1 MSYSLPLQKKT
12 INKSVSLP
20 SQRLTTYHFMDTEN
34 VQEQEEVVVQEEET
48 TTQEEADTQEETHDD
63 TVTLSKSEFKKLQR
77 QAIAYKANKETP
89 KPNKEESFAIS
100 PEKLERI
107 ELRQDGYSKEE
118 VDAIMELGGTRALEN
133 PLVKGAIETMRSK
146 AKSQDEK
153 QSLSSKSPIYKKYT
167 KEDFDKMSS
176 ADMEKII
183 AQG

>member
-1 MSYSLPLQKKT
+1 
-12 INKSVSLP
+12 
-20 SQRLTTYHFMDTEN
+20 MDNEN
-34 VQEQEEVVVQEEET
+34 VQEQEEVVVQEENT
-48 TTQEEADTQEETHDD
+48 TTEEAVETQEETHEEE
-63 TVTLSKSEFKKLQR
+63 TVTLSKSDYKKLQR
-77 QAIAYKANKETP
+77 QAIAYKANKDTP
-89 KPNKEESFAIS
+89 KPNKEESFSVS

-153 QSLSSKSPIYKKYT
+153 QSLSSKSPIFKKYT

-176 ADMEKII
+176 ADMEKLI
-183 AQG
+183 QG

>member
-1 MSYSLPLQKKT
+1 
-12 INKSVSLP
+12 
-20 SQRLTTYHFMDTEN
+20 MDNEN
-34 VQEQEEVVVQEEET
+34 VQEQEEVVVQEENT
-48 TTQEEADTQEETHDD
+48 TTEEAVETQEETHEEE
-63 TVTLSKSEFKKLQR
+63 TVTLSKSDYKKLQR
-77 QAIAYKANKETP
+77 QAIAYKENKDTP
-89 KPNKEESFAIS
+89 KPNKEESFSVS

-153 QSLSSKSPIYKKYT
+153 QSLSSKSPIFKKYT

-176 ADMEKII
+176 ADMEKLI
-183 AQG
+183 QG